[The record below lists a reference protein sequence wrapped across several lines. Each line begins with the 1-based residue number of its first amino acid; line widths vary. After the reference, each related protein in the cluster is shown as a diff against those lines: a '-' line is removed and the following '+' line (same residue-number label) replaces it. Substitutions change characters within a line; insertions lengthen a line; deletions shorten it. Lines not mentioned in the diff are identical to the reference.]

1 MKIRKAGLV
10 VVTMVSLMVVGACQ
24 DAPELE
30 PVAEEKPAPRPAAPE
45 PEPAKPEPPP
55 APKPAAEPVQG
66 ALGTPRWAGMK
77 GNGWIMIKGLDG
89 GTYENYH
96 PSVVKN
102 VQTAL
107 QSEGLY
113 DGPISGVLDEAT
125 SNALGD
131 YQKAN
136 DLRVSGVPTPR
147 TSEALKIPPRV
158 GRSLSGVS

>member
-1 MKIRKAGLV
+1 MKTRKAGLV
-10 VVTMVSLMVVGACQ
+10 VVVMVSLMVMGGCQ
-24 DAPELE
+24 DAPEPE
-30 PVAEEKPAPRPAAPE
+30 PVAEQKPTPRPVAPE

-55 APKPAAEPVQG
+55 APKPAAEPVLD
-66 ALGTPRWAGMK
+66 APGTPRWAGVK

-89 GTYENYH
+89 GTYENYY

-107 QSEGLY
+107 QSQGLY

-125 SNALGD
+125 SNALGE

-136 DLRVSGVPTPR
+136 HLRVSGVPTPR
-147 TSEALKIPPRV
+147 TREALKIPPRV
-158 GRSLSGVS
+158 PE

>member
-30 PVAEEKPAPRPAAPE
+30 PVAEQKPAPRPAAPE

-158 GRSLSGVS
+158 G